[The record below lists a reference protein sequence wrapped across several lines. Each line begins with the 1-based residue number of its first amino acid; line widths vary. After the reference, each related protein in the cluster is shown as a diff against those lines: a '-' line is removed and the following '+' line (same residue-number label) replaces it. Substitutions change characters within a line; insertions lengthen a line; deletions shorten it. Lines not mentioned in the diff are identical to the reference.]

1 MSDGGLPDVGLT
13 EGGAPRRRSIDRKA
27 AGRAAGAIGVV
38 VILAA
43 ILGPTALS
51 THPIATFPYATQVG
65 AHSTS
70 AAGPGSTATA
80 TSTEEPQAWGDL
92 DVPAFELAAA
102 FEANDRDRGGV
113 ATNSSFTVRSLTS
126 TPAVELA
133 RGLQIDPPVAFTIK
147 PGASSDLAVIQPST
161 PLVGGVHYRFRLN
174 APDGALAAAW
184 AFTTRAPLHVVST
197 LPGDRTTE
205 VPTNTGIEVEFDQ
218 DGTTGFAAHFAIEP
232 NVSGRFE
239 QHDRIWTFVPE
250 KPLVPATIY
259 SVTVRAGV
267 ALSASAATLEANAG
281 FRFETA
287 AARSGTPRVAFGR
300 TMFEARP
307 GVRLAVPTGYSSY
320 EIEGPLPKAA
330 RVDVHRLSTFN
341 AIIDAAAALAG
352 PDSWALDAP
361 TAVVDTSHMTLVGR
375 VDGQILNSSGGLI
388 LRLPLEPSPGAYIL
402 TIVQPGPP
410 QQMLVQ
416 VTNLAAYAL
425 TAEKNTIVWVN
436 DLANGSAVAAADVS
450 LARAASLGKTDAS
463 GVLRTATPAALAG
476 NSSEPPVQ
484 PRFLAIRAR
493 DGRGLLVPVGLPRW
507 SYEGGDSYFRA
518 DQEDSANWWQ
528 LVRTDR
534 NAYRQTD
541 TVNVYGMIRSRS
553 DRSVPHGIELR
564 LRADEGRIDAP
575 IERVPVTATKR
586 GVFTGAMHLDE
597 LPFGAYVIDL
607 FVGTKRISS
616 SSISVMEIRKPAF
629 LIDVTTDRHVYVLGQ
644 TIKIAAAANFY
655 DGTAV
660 PGMDLQFSAF
670 EHTTTAT
677 TGATGDA
684 AATLRSASSYTPE
697 GLFTEYIGVAPA
709 HPEEGQIS
717 GQASVVLFPAR
728 TWLVA
733 TGAISSGRV
742 VVNGTLSSADIKGV
756 EAKLDAGRELD
767 EADGP
772 GRPIAGGKIRAEVIH
787 YVPVKRQTGT
797 QYDFIEKKVVPVYE
811 YTTREVSL
819 GTSTLTS
826 ASDGTFR
833 LSVAAPVATDDY
845 VINLSATD
853 PEGRAFH
860 RTAYASPLVS
870 ADRTRRPYLHDAD
883 YGCGY
888 VPTTQVGVGQPFKVA
903 MHEGSG
909 RVATGGRF
917 LYLVSERGSIE
928 TTVQD
933 AASFS
938 RTLRDADLPGFTVRA
953 IWLSDG
959 GYAVADAVVAVDPET
974 KRLSI
979 KLQPDRSRYQP
990 GQHATVAVTT
1000 TDPAGHPVAA
1010 DVVIQ
1015 GVDEK
1020 LYTLGIASDA
1030 DPVADLMSS
1039 TSNGFLQSYIT
1050 HDVPYVDESGC
1061 GGAGG
1066 GDRDD
1071 FRDVVTFQRIST
1083 GPDGRGTV
1091 DFGLP
1096 DDLTSWHITATGFS
1110 GALDS
1115 GIASVQLPVGLPFF
1129 VDAVLAPE
1137 YLVGEA
1143 PVLLVRAYGGAL
1155 AAGTP
1160 VTFTVEAPSLGLGPT
1175 TVRGTAFEP
1184 VRVPLPKL
1192 VAGDHRI
1199 RIAGEASRSGK
1210 AYHDALVRTVHV
1222 ASSRLAGLAASY
1234 DLLDG
1239 PFAPKG
1245 GEGLTTYSITDAGR
1259 GRLVAM
1265 LQDLA
1270 SASSGRFDR
1279 VAAAEVARRVLI
1291 DEFGFSTID
1300 LPATGFDS
1308 SRYARDGIA
1317 LLPYGSTDL
1326 FLTARAALVMPNLLD
1341 RGLLASALQ
1350 TWAEDP
1356 EATRERTIVALA
1368 GLAGLGEDV
1377 LAKLDAFDVPSLT
1390 VRERLWLALGLAAA
1404 GDEAAAR
1411 QIERDLLDVAGQ
1423 RLGPWVRLTAG
1434 TTLDDSL
1441 EASGLLLLLTGRLGD
1456 PIAHEV
1462 SRYLAEVPSRD
1473 HVFSLEQLGYATGM
1487 LDRLSRAPGRFAWTV
1502 GGERH
1507 EVELPPGGGFTL
1519 VLTSQ
1524 QRATLAL
1531 ERLKGE
1537 LAVVT
1542 TWTTTDAKLP
1552 TSSTITVQRTVTPS
1566 GDAPDDRLV
1575 HIRLDVTFDSQAVP
1589 GCYRLVDLT
1598 PSGLSAVSAS
1608 AAWPEDEDPDAGPVL
1623 SNLPYSIEGQRVEW
1637 CAQPGDTSHTY
1648 EYAARVVSPG
1658 SYRWEPAVIELEL
1671 SPGFGAST
1679 AEATYTIR

>member
-1 MSDGGLPDVGLT
+1 
-13 EGGAPRRRSIDRKA
+13 
-27 AGRAAGAIGVV
+27 VV

-43 ILGPTALS
+43 ILGPAALS
-51 THPIATFPYATQVG
+51 THPTATFPSGTQVA

-70 AAGPGSTATA
+70 TAGPGSTAPA
-80 TSTEEPQAWGDL
+80 GPTEEPQPWDDL
-92 DVPAFELAAA
+92 AVPAFELAVA

-126 TPAVELA
+126 TPALEVA

-147 PGASSDLAVIQPST
+147 PGSTSDLAVVQPST
-161 PLVGGVHYRFRLN
+161 PLVEGVHYRFRLN
-174 APDGALAAAW
+174 APDGALAGAW
-184 AFTTRAPLHVVST
+184 AFTTRAPLHVVTT
-197 LPGDRTTE
+197 LPGDRTTG
-205 VPTNTGIEVEFDQ
+205 VPTNTGIEIEFDQ
-218 DGTTGFAAHFAIEP
+218 DGTSSFADHFAIEP
-232 NVSGRFE
+232 TVPGRFE
-239 QHDRIWTFVPE
+239 QHDRTWVFVPD
-250 KPLVPATIY
+250 KPLAPATIY

-267 ALSASAATLEANAG
+267 ALNESAATLESNVT

-287 AARSGTPRVAFGR
+287 AATSGTPRLAFGR
-300 TMFEARP
+300 AMFEARP
-307 GVRLAVPTGYSSY
+307 GARLAVPMGYASY
-320 EIEGPLPKAA
+320 DLEGAVPKAA
-330 RVDVHRLSTFN
+330 TVDVHRLPTFK

-375 VDGQILNSSGGLI
+375 VDGQILDSSGGLS

-402 TIVQPGPP
+402 TIVQSGPP

-450 LARAASLGKTDAS
+450 LARGASLGATNAS
-463 GVLRTATPAALAG
+463 GVLRTATPAGLAG
-476 NSSEPPVQ
+476 SSSEPPTQ
-484 PRFLAIRAR
+484 PRFLTIRAP
-493 DGRGLLVPVGLPRW
+493 DGRGLVVPVGLPRW
-507 SYEGGDSYFRA
+507 WFEGGYNDGGGY
-518 DQEDSANWWQ
+518 QEDGANWWQ
-528 LVRTDR
+528 LMRTDR
-534 NAYRQTD
+534 TAYRQAD

-564 LRADEGRIDAP
+564 LRPDEGPLDAP
-575 IERVPVTATKR
+575 IERVPVTATGR
-586 GVFTGAMHLDE
+586 GVFTGAIHLHE
-597 LPFGAYVIDL
+597 LPFGDYMIDL

-616 SSISVMEIRKPAF
+616 SWISVTEIRKPAYQ
-629 LIDVTTDRHVYVLGQ
+629 IDVETDRRLYVLGQ
-644 TIKIAAAANFY
+644 SIQVQAAATFY

-660 PGMDLQFSAF
+660 PGMDLKFSAF
-670 EHTTTAT
+670 EHTRTAT

-684 AATLRSASSYTPE
+684 VATLRAASSYAPE
-697 GLFTEYIGVAPA
+697 GWFTDYIGVAPA

-717 GQASVVLFPAR
+717 GEANVVLIPSR
-728 TWLVA
+728 TWLDA

-742 VVNGTLSSADIKGV
+742 VVNGTLTSADIKGM

-772 GRPIAGGKIRAEVIH
+772 GRAIAGGKIRAEVIH
-787 YVPVKRQTGT
+787 YVQVKRQTGT
-797 QYDFIEKKVVPVYE
+797 QYDFIEKRVVPVYE

-845 VINLSATD
+845 VINLSAAD

-860 RTAYASPLVS
+860 RTAYASPPFP
-870 ADRTRRPYLHDAD
+870 ANTTRRPYLHDAD
-883 YGCGY
+883 NGCGY
-888 VPTTQVGVGQPFKVA
+888 FPTTQVGVGQAFKVA

-917 LYLVSERGSIE
+917 LFLVSERGSIE

-959 GYAVADAVVAVDPET
+959 GYAVADAVVVVDPET
-974 KRLSI
+974 KRLTI

-990 GQHATVAVTT
+990 GQHATIAVTT
-1000 TDPAGHPVAA
+1000 TDPSGHPVAA

-1020 LYTLGIASDA
+1020 LYTLGIASDV
-1030 DPVADLMSS
+1030 DPVPALMSS
-1039 TSNGFLQSYIT
+1039 TSNGFLQSYAT
-1050 HDVPYVDESGC
+1050 HDVPYLDEGGC
-1061 GGAGG
+1061 GGAGGG

-1071 FRDVVTFQRIST
+1071 FRDIVTFQRITT
-1083 GPDGRGTV
+1083 GSDGRGSV
-1091 DFGLP
+1091 NFGLP

-1137 YLVGEA
+1137 YLVGDE
-1143 PVLLVRAYGGAL
+1143 PVLQVRAFGGAL

-1160 VTFTVEAPSLGLGPT
+1160 VMFTVEAPSLGLGPT
-1175 TVRGTAFEP
+1175 TVKGTAFEP
-1184 VRVPLPKL
+1184 VRVPLLKL
-1192 VAGDHRI
+1192 VPGDHRI
-1199 RIAGEASRSGK
+1199 RVAGEASRSGK

-1234 DLLDG
+1234 DVLDG
-1239 PFAPKG
+1239 SFSPKG

-1259 GRLVAM
+1259 GRLVAL

-1270 SASSGRFDR
+1270 SAGSGRFDR
-1279 VAAAEVARRVLI
+1279 LAAAEIARRVLI
-1291 DEFGFSTID
+1291 DQFGFSTSG
-1300 LPATGFDS
+1300 LPATGFDA
-1308 SRYARDGIA
+1308 SRYQRDGIA
-1317 LLPYGSTDL
+1317 LLPYSSTDL
-1326 FLTARAALVMPNLLD
+1326 FLTARAALVMPNMLD
-1341 RGLLASALQ
+1341 RGLLGSALHG
-1350 TWAEDP
+1350 WADDP

-1377 LAKLDAFDVPSLT
+1377 LAKLRSYDASSLT
-1390 VRERLWLALGLAAA
+1390 VRERLWLGLGLAAA
-1404 GDEAAAR
+1404 GDEGAAR
-1411 QIERDLLDVAGQ
+1411 QIERDLLEAAGQ

-1441 EASGLLLLLTGRLGD
+1441 EASGLLLLLAGRLGD

-1462 SRYLAEVPSRD
+1462 SLYLADVPSGER
-1473 HVFSLEQLGYATGM
+1473 VFSLEQIGYATGM

-1507 EVELPPGGGFTL
+1507 EVELEPGGGFTL

-1542 TWTTTDAKLP
+1542 TWTATDAELP
-1552 TSSTITVQRTVTPS
+1552 TSSTISVQRTVTPN

-1575 HIRLDVTFDSQAVP
+1575 HVRLDVTFGPQAAP

-1608 AAWPEDEDPDAGPVL
+1608 AAWPDDVDSEAPVI
-1623 SNLPYSIEGQRVEW
+1623 SNPPYSIDGQRVEW
-1637 CAQPGDTSHTY
+1637 CAQPSDLSHVF

-1658 SYRWEPAVIELEL
+1658 SYRWEPAILQLEL
-1671 SPGFGAST
+1671 SPGVGAST
-1679 AEATYTIR
+1679 PETTYTIR